1 VRLVWLIT
9 KSSGRIFSRPGG
21 ARTGLKSCGGAII
34 ENQTSSASEITA
46 RPAEGL
52 QIVAHCVVPDVFP
65 DDLHQL
71 ISDNQ
76 LISLVGGD
84 GLEPPALSV

>member
-1 VRLVWLIT
+1 VWLIT
-9 KSSGRIFSRPGG
+9 QSSGRIFSRPGG
-21 ARTGLKSCGGAII
+21 ARTGLKSGGGAII
-34 ENQTSSASEITA
+34 ENQTSPASEITA

-52 QIVAHCVVPDVFP
+52 QIVAQCVAPDVFS

-76 LISLVGGD
+76 LKSFGGR
-84 GLEPPALSV
+84 